1 MSEISLEE
9 IVVGAAATH
18 RNSHSVIPNI
28 ASIPRGSVE
37 LQRNQ
42 TLEEFQSTE
51 VTKSSRRQASGSP
64 RDSRAPHSVDEVAEI
79 TAAGVGLSH
88 RISVEIQSRN
98 SKHIRRSIDERQH
111 KLQEHVASDSAR
123 SPTHARSE
131 LKQYQAAKKISNI
144 VAHSYSFA
152 ELTTIFHS
160 DLVNGLSVQDSKSRL
175 LRDGPNTLTPP
186 KQTPWWVKLILQLVG
201 GFQLMLIGA
210 AILCW
215 VVGNLSNPIDQQT
228 NFLGYVLITVVVV
241 TGVFAYFQEAKS
253 DKVMEGFK
261 ALTPSHCHVIRNG
274 VVIECPAQELV
285 VGDIVS
291 IQFGEKVPAD
301 LRIIQ
306 SSNLKVDNSSLTGE
320 AEPLSRTVDMTSEN
334 PMETKNIAFYGTFFT
349 EGSGK
354 GIVFQTGDRTFLG
367 SIASAT
373 MGAAQPESTL
383 QRELHYFV
391 KSMAG
396 LAILQGI
403 IFFLIAVFGIK
414 YPILQALIFAI
425 GLITANV
432 PEGLLPQLTIIL
444 TLAAGRM
451 KKINV
456 LVKNLEIMETLGCT
470 TCIASDKTGTLTQNK
485 MTVSHV
491 YYNNQIHNS
500 GGSAVSGTSYPV
512 FDSKNRDFGLLQRC
526 ASVCNR
532 AVFVFNNG
540 EQPDLNNI
548 QHWKVHGDASESA
561 LIKFCHPLSDIGELR
576 AQYQPVVSIP
586 FNSANKWQL
595 SIHTTGNDE
604 YPHILLIKGAP
615 ERIIKMCSHVHA
627 NGELHPIASSAI
639 EAANFE
645 LGSRGERVLAFAEL
659 PLDKIKF
666 PLGFQ
671 FDTDKMNFPTT
682 NLHFCGLVS
691 LIDPPREGV
700 ADAVATCIKAGIK
713 VVMVTG
719 DHPVT
724 ARAIA
729 RSVNIMPGETIDE
742 IAIRTGQD
750 VKTIDKQSVDC
761 IVVPGHM
768 LPSYTEDDWE
778 YALSRKQIV
787 FARTMPQQKQEIV
800 AHLQSMNHIV
810 AVTGDGVNDSPA
822 LKKADVGVAMG
833 IMGSDVAK
841 EAAKVILMDD
851 NFASIVNGIAE
862 GRLIFDNLKKCIIYV
877 LVHITPEMIPY
888 LLFVILQIPMAL
900 QVVMILT
907 IDLGTDL
914 LPAIA
919 LAYEEM
925 EGVIMEKRP
934 RNALTD
940 RLAGRQLWIMGYFWL
955 GGLETAL
962 CFFTFLSIFSEYGFT
977 PSSLTGSA
985 VGFMGNGVP
994 ITAADLIGSDY
1005 CDSTASSVNCPSAS
1019 WNPAQPDSLCS
1030 VPTCVEACSTL
1041 RFFCDMEKNNPTWL
1055 AAKSEWL
1062 SVGKNFGNWRQQALI
1077 SAQSGYLFTI
1087 MLGQIAC
1094 MMCVKT
1100 RFTSLFKKGLD
1111 NKYVNLSFPCS
1122 IIVSILVVY
1131 CPPFQSVFLTSSF
1144 NGKYIGYIICL
1155 APIMIIFE
1163 EIRKYWVAKHPG
1175 GLLAKIT
1182 VY

>member
-1 MSEISLEE
+1 
-9 IVVGAAATH
+9 
-18 RNSHSVIPNI
+18 
-28 ASIPRGSVE
+28 
-37 LQRNQ
+37 
-42 TLEEFQSTE
+42 
-51 VTKSSRRQASGSP
+51 
-64 RDSRAPHSVDEVAEI
+64 
-79 TAAGVGLSH
+79 
-88 RISVEIQSRN
+88 
-98 SKHIRRSIDERQH
+98 
-111 KLQEHVASDSAR
+111 
-123 SPTHARSE
+123 
-131 LKQYQAAKKISNI
+131 
-144 VAHSYSFA
+144 
-152 ELTTIFHS
+152 
-160 DLVNGLSVQDSKSRL
+160 
-175 LRDGPNTLTPP
+175 
-186 KQTPWWVKLILQLVG
+186 
-201 GFQLMLIGA
+201 MLIGA
-210 AILCW
+210 AVLCW

-228 NFLGYVLITVVVV
+228 NFLGYVLIVVVVV
-241 TGVFAYFQEAKS
+241 TGIFAFFQEAKS

-261 ALTPSHCHVIRNG
+261 ALTPSHCHVVRDGI
-274 VVIECPAQELV
+274 VIECPAEDLV

-306 SSNLKVDNSSLTGE
+306 CSNLKVDNSSLTGE
-320 AEPLSRTVDMTSEN
+320 SEPLSRTVDKTSDN

-354 GIVFQTGDRTFLG
+354 GVVFQTGDRTFLG

-373 MGAAQPESTL
+373 ISAVQPESTL
-383 QRELHYFV
+383 QRELHFFV

-396 LAILQGI
+396 LAIIQGI
-403 IFFLIAVFGIK
+403 VFFLIAVFGIK
-414 YPILQALIFAI
+414 YPMLQALIFSI

-444 TLAAGRM
+444 TLAARRM

-456 LVKNLEIMETLGCT
+456 LVKNLDIMETLGCT

-491 YYNNQIHNS
+491 YYNGQIHNS
-500 GGSAVSGTSYPV
+500 GGSSVSGTAYPV
-512 FDSKNRDFGLLQRC
+512 FNQKSCDFFLLQRC
-526 ASVCNR
+526 ATVCNR
-532 AVFVFNNG
+532 AVFVFQNG
-540 EQPDLNNI
+540 EQPDMNNI
-548 QHWKVHGDASESA
+548 QNWKVHGDASESA
-561 LIKFCHPLSDIGELR
+561 LIKFCHPLSDIGEIR
-576 AQYQPVVSIP
+576 ATYQTVASIP

-595 SIHTTGNDE
+595 SIHNTGDDE
-604 YPHILLIKGAP
+604 HPYIILIKGAP
-615 ERIIKMCSHVHA
+615 ERIIKMCSHVYAH
-627 NGELHPIASSAI
+627 GELHPINSSAI

-659 PLDKIKF
+659 PLDNSMF

-671 FDTDKMNFPTT
+671 FDTDKMNFPMT
-682 NLHFCGLVS
+682 NLRFCGLIS

-742 IAIRTGQD
+742 IAKRTGQD
-750 VKTIDKQSVDC
+750 LDLIDKQSVDC
-761 IVVPGHM
+761 IVVPGH
-768 LPSYTEDDWE
+768 LLSSFTEDDWE

-787 FARTMPQQKQEIV
+787 FARTMPQQKQDIV

-925 EGVIMEKRP
+925 EGVIMEKPP
-934 RNALTD
+934 RSALTD
-940 RLAGRQLWIMGYFWL
+940 RLAGRQLWTMGYVWL

-977 PSSLTGSA
+977 PSSLIGSA

-994 ITAADLIGSDY
+994 VTAADLIGIDY
-1005 CDSTASSVNCPSAS
+1005 CDAATSTINCPSAS
-1019 WNPAQPDSLCS
+1019 WNPARPDSLCNVS
-1030 VPTCVEACSTL
+1030 TCVVACNTL
-1041 RFFCDMEKNNPTWL
+1041 RFFCDLEKNNHKWL
-1055 AAKSEWL
+1055 EAKSEWL
-1062 SVGKNFGNWRQQALI
+1062 SVGKNFGHWRQQALI

-1111 NKYVNLSFPCS
+1111 NKFVNLSFPCS
-1122 IIVSILVVY
+1122 IIVSALVVF
-1131 CPPFQSVFLTSSF
+1131 CPPFQTVFLTSSF
-1144 NGKYIGYIICL
+1144 DGKYIGYVICL

-1163 EIRKYWVAKHPG
+1163 EIRKYWVAKHPD
-1175 GLLAKIT
+1175 GLLAKIS